1 MTYKST
7 FLQYICVQ
15 MNALLFS
22 VVVSS
27 TILLFCNTSRENIW
41 KSMSLW
47 SVNAILFFIWKIK
60 LLKSHFQEA
69 QAGL

>member
-15 MNALLFS
+15 MNS
-22 VVVSS
+22 VVVSA